1 MKLNSISNN
10 PLYQNPKV
18 QKSGR
23 VVPKEVQKPGF
34 GNNLKTAAAKPT
46 QKSEKNVFSPQAE
59 KILSV
64 QEKVEI
70 QGKFK
75 AHFRQEVGYSR
86 AGRVKTSSVS
96 LGQKLDL
103 KG

>member
-1 MKLNSISNN
+1 MKLNSISNS

-23 VVPKEVQKPGF
+23 VVPKEVQKAGF
-34 GNNLKTAAAKPT
+34 GKNLKAASVKKT
-46 QKSEKNVFSPQAE
+46 DGTETRVFSPQAE

-64 QEKVEI
+64 KEKVEI
-70 QGKFK
+70 QAKFE
-75 AHFRQEVGYSR
+75 AHSVQDVGYSR
-86 AGRVKTSSVS
+86 GGHVKANPAY